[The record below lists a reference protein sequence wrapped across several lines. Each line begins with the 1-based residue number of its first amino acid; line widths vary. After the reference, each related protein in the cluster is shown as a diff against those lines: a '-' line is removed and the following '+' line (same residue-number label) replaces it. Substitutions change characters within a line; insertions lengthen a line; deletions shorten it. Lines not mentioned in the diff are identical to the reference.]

1 MSLWRRSSDRRG
13 VATLEFAFAAGPFL
27 VATFFTIALSLHLF
41 KQEALDTAL
50 HIAVRQIQ
58 TGNAQN
64 VTNGSAFITNYL
76 CPNLIG
82 VLACGSVSV
91 NIQKITFSSGQD
103 YYNFTT
109 GGGIPLRQ
117 RVRSIMTSYASSK
130 FCNSSPSQFI
140 LVTAIYTTP
149 SILGSLLPNVFSV
162 SYNGGQ
168 VDALMSQVGSVTEN
182 SSVQPPSGNT
192 PPAPSC

>member
-109 GGGIPLRQ
+109 GGLPL
-117 RVRSIMTSYASSK
+117 SSGSLNMTSYASSK

-168 VDALMSQVGSVTEN
+168 VDALMSQVGTVTEN
-182 SSVQPPSGNT
+182 YSVQPPSGNS

>member
-50 HIAVRQIQ
+50 HVAVRQIQ

-64 VTNGSAFITNYL
+64 VTNGSTFVTNYL

-82 VLACGSVSV
+82 VIACGSVSV
-91 NIQKITFSSGQD
+91 NIQKLTFSAGQD

-109 GGGIPLRQ
+109 GGLPMSGGSLDM
-117 RVRSIMTSYASSK
+117 SSYASSK

-140 LVTAIYTTP
+140 LVTAVYTSP
-149 SILGSLLPNVFSV
+149 NILGSLLPNVFSV

-168 VDALMSQVGSVTEN
+168 VDALMSQVAAVTEN
-182 SSVQPPSGNT
+182 YSVQPPSGNT
-192 PPAPSC
+192 TPAPSC